1 MNNRIFELAKQVEL
15 IQWDKLPSG
24 AITPDYESVVK
35 AKRFAELI
43 VKECID
49 LAVKEE
55 ERYDS
60 LSSVHAAY
68 CSMSMTNFQEVL
80 KKHFGVEE

>member
-43 VKECID
+43 VRECAGVADHSNVTGKSIIGQRIKE
-49 LAVKEE
+49 
-55 ERYDS
+55 
-60 LSSVHAAY
+60 
-68 CSMSMTNFQEVL
+68 
-80 KKHFGVEE
+80 HFGVEE